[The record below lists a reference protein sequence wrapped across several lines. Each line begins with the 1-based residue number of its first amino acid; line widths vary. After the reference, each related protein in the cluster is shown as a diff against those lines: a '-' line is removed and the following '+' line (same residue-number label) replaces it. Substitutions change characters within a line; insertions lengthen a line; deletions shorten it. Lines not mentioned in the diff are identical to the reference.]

1 MARLLI
7 PALLLVSIT
16 ACGKKDA
23 PASAGDA
30 VADAAPAQKA
40 DVPDDSKS
48 QAFSERL
55 LKLNVNEFAPSD
67 GGGAKFLYTSLSF
80 KADNTWHAEGY
91 VEADDERMDCKE
103 DGTWTM
109 EPAETETTAVVV
121 WVVKKTTC
129 ISRETGDQTRALLT
143 LSTTGEIDKIA
154 FR

>member
-1 MARLLI
+1 MVRLLI
-7 PALLLVSIT
+7 PALLLSLA
-16 ACGKKDA
+16 ACGKKEA

-30 VADAAPAQKA
+30 VADAAPAQQA
-40 DVPDDSKS
+40 DVPDDAKS
-48 QAFSERL
+48 RAFSERL
-55 LKLNVNEFAPSD
+55 LKLNVKEFAPSD
-67 GGGAKFLYTSLSF
+67 GGGAKFMYDSLSF
-80 KADNTWHAEGY
+80 KPDNTWHAEGY

-143 LSTTGEIDKIA
+143 LSSTGEIDKIA